1 MITNIVNL
9 LQSNFKLILIIVIL
23 GIFILSKSSENFH
36 GYGYGWIPI
45 STRNTYNMSYDI
57 RGQPKI
63 TIISY
68 PYRTREWLGP
78 YFYNLFPKW
87 FISSRHP
94 LA

>member
-1 MITNIVNL
+1 MIGGLSLNL
-9 LQSNFKLILIIVIL
+9 KLMFLILILVF
-23 GIFILSKSSENFH
+23 FIMSKSSEICH
-36 GYGYGWIPI
+36 GYVYGWIPI

-57 RGQPKI
+57 RGEPKI

-68 PYRTREWLGP
+68 PYRTKEWLGP